1 MNFSWL
7 SWGDERRMRD
17 PGDGS
22 SLLLTHHR
30 EVHRL
35 QSLSMKPNRQYCFNY
50 PPLSSIPLSIKKGW
64 AARTA
69 KGGAGGGGRG

>member
-7 SWGDERRMRD
+7 SGGDERGTRD

-22 SLLLTHHR
+22 SVLLTHHR

-35 QSLSMKPNRQYCFNY
+35 QSLSMKPDRRDCFNY
-50 PPLSSIPLSIKKGW
+50 PALLTLH
-64 AARTA
+64 RQ
-69 KGGAGGGGRG
+69 